1 MAGNKSDFLANEI
14 LDHVFQNG
22 AYSNSGGVYLSL
34 HTGSPVSTSNEV
46 TDSYAY
52 ARQSVNF
59 GNAAAR
65 STDNDAAV
73 SFPEATGNW
82 DTITHIA
89 IYDTSTEYAGNQLW
103 WGPLSDSKQIENGD
117 VFRVPTGDLDV
128 SYA

>member
-14 LDHVFQNG
+14 LDHVFRNG
-22 AYSNSGGVYLSL
+22 AYSNSTGVYLSL
-34 HTGSPVSTSNEV
+34 HTSSPVSTSNEV

-52 ARQSVNF
+52 ARQAVGF

-65 STDNDAAV
+65 STDNDSAV

-82 DTITHIA
+82 DTISHVA
-89 IYDTSTEYAGNQLW
+89 IYDTDTYRAGNQLW

-117 VFRVPTGDLDV
+117 VFRVPDGDLDV